1 MHMAFMEFPSSSPSS
16 SPPFLRVLD
25 FLDPCMDCSPR
36 EDFFRRDII
45 IEP

>member
-1 MHMAFMEFPSSSPSS
+1 MHMAFMGFPSSS
-16 SPPFLRVLD
+16 SPLFPRVLD